1 MRGARMSANGA
12 PRRSSAAIRGFKIWF
27 GGIFLTLGL
36 VGLLAAITLYLVLGQ
51 TFGRAGEIWA
61 FIAAPLGL
69 GISFS
74 VLGGT
79 FVLLGV
85 SQIRKEQRLREHGTT
100 TEATVVEVE
109 PTGTRVNG
117 RRLWH
122 VRYTY
127 EDLHGA
133 THRGESGH
141 LESEDA
147 QSYRIG
153 ETVFVL
159 YDPASPA
166 TSAWL
171 GRSDVSEQS

>member
-1 MRGARMSANGA
+1 MSAYGQ
-12 PRRSSAAIRGFKIWF
+12 PRRPSAAIRGFKIWF
-27 GGIFLTLGL
+27 GGIFLTIGL
-36 VGLLAAITLYLVLGQ
+36 VGLLVAIVLYLVLGQ

-69 GISFS
+69 GVSFS
-74 VLGGT
+74 ALGGT
-79 FVLLGV
+79 FVVLGV
-85 SQIRKEQRLREHGTT
+85 LQLRKEHRLRQFGTT
-100 TEATVVEVE
+100 TEAKVVEVE

-133 THRGESGH
+133 AHRGESGY

-153 ETVFVL
+153 ETVYVL

-166 TSAWL
+166 SSAWL
-171 GRSDVSEQS
+171 GREDVSEQA